1 MAQRYDDSFELRVRP
16 PRRGGGARDRGFLA
30 RVAVAMGSVRRGK
43 GRGVRP
49 PGARRT
55 AKAGRGAVAAA
66 FAADG
71 LGPRSRR
78 VIVKAR
84 LVRVRGCSSRALT
97 KHLQYLEREGAT
109 PAGDPGRA
117 YDASRDAADLRAF
130 DARTRQDG
138 YQFRFIVS
146 PEDATRL
153 AELRDF
159 TRGLMGKMERDLG
172 TRLDWVAV
180 DHWDTDNPH
189 THIVLRGVD
198 ESGEDLFIAREYIS
212 HGMRFR
218 ACKLATDW
226 LGPRTEREI
235 WASLDREVGQ
245 ERWTSLDQQLQ
256 ARSKDHHVDLTS
268 YADRPLP
275 LDQRARLIGR
285 LQRLEAMG
293 LAREVEPSRWQLRPD
308 AESTLR
314 SMGERGDIIRST
326 QRALSGERREL
337 EIFDPDQAGGRVVG
351 RLAARGLVDG
361 LSDKVYAIVDGIDG
375 RAHYVPIGHADLNEF
390 PVGGIVEAR
399 PTPPRA
405 ADRNV
410 AALSQNG
417 VYLTAAHRAHLRA
430 HGDPRH
436 HPDEI
441 VDAHVRRL
449 EALRRAGIVEREAE
463 GIWRIPPDLATRGH
477 AYDRQRTGGVD
488 VRLHSHLPVDRQV
501 TSMGATWLDQTLVNG
516 DAAIANAGFGAS
528 VKEAL
533 RNRVDFLVEHGFAQR
548 DGERMKLPSNLLTA
562 LRQRDLD
569 SVAKAITAETG
580 MSHRPLAAGERA
592 TGVYRRMVV
601 TASGRFA
608 MLDDGLGFSLVP
620 WRPVLEQ
627 RVGQQL
633 TATIRGDHVTW
644 SFGRQRGLSR

>member
-1 MAQRYDDSFELRVRP
+1 MAQRDDNTFELRVRP
-16 PRRGGGARDRGFLA
+16 PRRGGGARERGFLA
-30 RVAVAMGSVRRGK
+30 QVAVAMGPVRRGK
-43 GRGVRP
+43 GRGARP
-49 PGARRT
+49 TGARRT

-66 FAADG
+66 FAGEG

-84 LVRVRGCSSRALT
+84 LVRVRGSNSRALA
-97 KHLQYLEREGAT
+97 KHLQYLEREGVT
-109 PAGDPGRA
+109 PAGDPGRVYCA
-117 YDASRDAADLRAF
+117 GADATDVRAF

-153 AELRDF
+153 AELREF
-159 TRGLMGKMERDLG
+159 TRGLMGKMERDLA

-198 ESGEDLFIAREYIS
+198 DAGENLFIAREYIS
-212 HGMRFR
+212 HGMRLR
-218 ACKLATDW
+218 AGKLATDW

-235 WASLDREVGQ
+235 RASLDREVGQ

-256 ARSKDHHVDLTS
+256 ARSKDHQVDLASKGTT
-268 YADRPLP
+268 PLP
-275 LDQRARLIGR
+275 LGQRARLIGR
-285 LQRLEAMG
+285 LKRLEAMG

-314 SMGERGDIIRST
+314 RMGERGDIIRT
-326 QRALSGERREL
+326 MQRAFTGERREFA
-337 EIFDPDQAGGRVVG
+337 IFDPDQAGGRVVG

-361 LSDKVYAIVDGIDG
+361 LSDRAYAIVDGIDG
-375 RAHYVPIGHADLNEF
+375 RARYVPLGQADLSEF

-399 PTPPRA
+399 PTPLRA
-405 ADRNV
+405 ADRNI

-417 VYLTAAHRAHLRA
+417 VYLAEEHRAHLRA
-430 HGDPRH
+430 EGNPGGHS
-436 HPDEI
+436 DEI

-449 EALRRAGIVEREAE
+449 EALRRARIVEREAE
-463 GIWRIPPDLATRGH
+463 GIWRIPSDLVARGH
-477 AYDRQRTGGVD
+477 AYDRQHTDGVD
-488 VRLHSHLPVDRQV
+488 IQLRSHLPIDRQETTV
-501 TSMGATWLDQTLVNG
+501 GATWLDRTLVNG

-528 VKEAL
+528 VKKAL
-533 RNRVDFLVEHGFAQR
+533 RKRVNFLVEHGFVQR
-548 DGERMKLPSNLLTA
+548 DGDNLKVPSNLLTA

-580 MSHRPLAAGERA
+580 MSYRPLADGERT

-608 MLDDGLGFSLVP
+608 MLDDGLGFSLAP

-627 RVGQQL
+627 RIGQQL
-633 TATIRGDHVTW
+633 TATIRGDHVIW
-644 SFGRQRGLSR
+644 SFGRQRGVSR

>member
-1 MAQRYDDSFELRVRP
+1 MAQRDDDTFELRARP
-16 PRRGGGARDRGFLA
+16 PRRGSAQDRGFLA
-30 RVAVAMGSVRRGK
+30 RVAVAMGPVRRGK
-43 GRGVRP
+43 GRGARP
-49 PGARRT
+49 TGARRT

-84 LVRVRGCSSRALT
+84 LVRVRGGSSRALA
-97 KHLQYLEREGAT
+97 KHLQYLEREGVT

-117 YDASRDAADLRAF
+117 YSASTDAADLRAF

-159 TRGLMGKMERDLG
+159 TRGLMGKMERDLA

-198 ESGEDLFIAREYIS
+198 DAGEDLFIAREYIS
-212 HGMRFR
+212 HGMRLR

-226 LGPRTEREI
+226 LGPRTERDI
-235 WASLDREVGQ
+235 LASLNREVGQ

-256 ARSKDHHVDLTS
+256 ARSKDHHVDLAS
-268 YADRPLP
+268 SGERPLP

-293 LAREVEPSRWQLRPD
+293 LAREVEPSRWQLCPD

-314 SMGERGDIIRST
+314 RMGERGDIIRT
-326 QRALSGERREL
+326 MQRAFTGERREL
-337 EIFDPDQAGGRVVG
+337 AIFDPDQASGGVLG
-351 RLAARGLVDG
+351 RLAAKGLADS
-361 LSDKVYAIVDGIDG
+361 LSDRAYAIVDGIDG
-375 RAHYVPIGHADLNEF
+375 RAHYVPVGHADLSEY

-399 PTPPRA
+399 PTPLRA

-410 AALSQNG
+410 AALSKDG
-417 VYLTAAHRAHLRA
+417 VYQTSEHRAHLRA
-430 HGDPRH
+430 EGDPRNH
-436 HPDEI
+436 SDEI

-463 GIWRIPPDLATRGH
+463 GIWRIPSDLVARGH

-488 VRLHSHLPVDRQV
+488 VQLYSHLPVDRQV
-501 TSMGATWLDQTLVNG
+501 TTMGATWIDRTLVNG

-528 VKEAL
+528 VNEAL
-533 RNRVDFLVEHGFAQR
+533 RKRVDFLVQHGFAQH
-548 DGERMKLPSNLLTA
+548 DGDRLKVPSNLLTV

-569 SVAKAITAETG
+569 DVANALAAETG
-580 MSHRPLAAGERA
+580 MSYRPLVDGERA
-592 TGVYRRMVV
+592 TGVYRRMLV

-620 WRPVLEQ
+620 WRPVLDQ
-627 RVGQQL
+627 RIGQQL
-633 TATIRGDHVTW
+633 SATLRDAQVTW
-644 SFGRQRGLSR
+644 SFGRQRGVSR

>member
-1 MAQRYDDSFELRVRP
+1 MAQRDDDTFAVRVRP
-16 PRRGGGARDRGFLA
+16 PRRSGGAHERGFLA
-30 RVAVAMGSVRRGK
+30 RVAVAMGPVRRGK

-49 PGARRT
+49 PGGRRT

-84 LVRVRGCSSRALT
+84 LVRVRGGSPRALT
-97 KHLQYLEREGAT
+97 KHLQYLEREGVT

-117 YDASRDAADLRAF
+117 YDASTDAADVHAF
-130 DARTRQDG
+130 DARTCQDG

-159 TRGLMGKMERDLG
+159 IRGLMGKMERDLA

-212 HGMRFR
+212 HGMRLR

-256 ARSKDHHVDLTS
+256 ARSKDHQVDLAS
-268 YADRPLP
+268 KGNSPLP

-293 LAREVEPSRWQLRPD
+293 LAREVETCRWELRPD
-308 AESTLR
+308 VESTLR
-314 SMGERGDIIRST
+314 GMGERGDIIRT
-326 QRALSGERREL
+326 MQRALTGERREL
-337 EIFDPDQAGGRVVG
+337 AIFDPDQAAGRVIG
-351 RLAARGLVDG
+351 RLAAKGLGDD
-361 LSDKVYAIVDGIDG
+361 LSDKAYAIVDGIDG
-375 RAHYVPIGHADLNEF
+375 RAHYVPIEHADLSEF

-399 PTPPRA
+399 PTALRA
-405 ADRNV
+405 ADRNI
-410 AALSQNG
+410 AALSKDG
-417 VYLTAAHRAHLRA
+417 VYLTEEHRAQLGA
-430 HGDPRH
+430 HGDPRIH
-436 HPDEI
+436 SEEI

-463 GIWRIPPDLATRGH
+463 GIWRIPSDLVARGH

-488 VRLHSHLPVDRQV
+488 VQLHSHLPVDRQV
-501 TSMGATWLDQTLVNG
+501 TTVGATWLDRTLVNG
-516 DAAIANAGFGAS
+516 DAAIVNAGFGAS
-528 VKEAL
+528 VREAL
-533 RNRVDFLVEHGFAQR
+533 RKRVDFLIERGFVQR
-548 DGERMKLPSNLLTA
+548 DGDRLKVPSNLLTA

-580 MSHRPLAAGERA
+580 MSYRPLADGERTA
-592 TGVYRRMVV
+592 GVYRRMVV

-627 RVGQQL
+627 RIGQQL
-633 TATIRGDHVTW
+633 TATIRGDHVIW
-644 SFGRQRGLSR
+644 SLGRQRGVSR

>member
-1 MAQRYDDSFELRVRP
+1 MAQRDDDTFELHVRP
-16 PRRGGGARDRGFLA
+16 PRRGGGARELGFLA
-30 RVAVAMGSVRRGK
+30 RVAVAVGPVRRGK
-43 GRGVRP
+43 GRGARP

-66 FAADG
+66 FAGDG
-71 LGPRSRR
+71 QGPHSRR

-84 LVRVRGCSSRALT
+84 LVRVRGGSPRALT
-97 KHLQYLEREGAT
+97 KHLKYLEREGVT
-109 PAGDPGRA
+109 PAGDPGQA
-117 YDASRDAADLRAF
+117 YDATTDAADVRGF

-198 ESGEDLFIAREYIS
+198 DAGEDLFIAREYIS
-212 HGMRFR
+212 HGIRFR

-256 ARSKDHHVDLTS
+256 ARSKDHYVDLAS
-268 YADRPLP
+268 KGNPALP

-293 LAREVEPSRWQLRPD
+293 LAREVGPSHWQLRPD

-314 SMGERGDIIRST
+314 RMGERGDIIRT
-326 QRALSGERREL
+326 MQRALSGERREL
-337 EIFDPDQAGGRVVG
+337 AIFDPDQAAGRVVG
-351 RLAARGLVDG
+351 QLTAKGLADG
-361 LSDKVYAIVDGIDG
+361 LSDRAYAVVDGIDG
-375 RAHYVPIGHADLNEF
+375 RAHYVPIGHADLSDF

-399 PTPPRA
+399 PTSLRA
-405 ADRNV
+405 ADRNI
-410 AALSQNG
+410 AALSKDG
-417 VYLTAAHRAHLRA
+417 VYLTEEHRAHLRA
-430 HGDPRH
+430 HGDPH
-436 HPDEI
+436 IHSDEM

-449 EALRRAGIVEREAE
+449 EVLRRAGIVEREAE
-463 GIWRIPPDLATRGH
+463 GIWRIPSDLVARGN
-477 AYDRQRTGGVD
+477 AFDRQRTGGVD
-488 VRLHSHLPVDRQV
+488 VQLHSHLPVDRQV
-501 TSMGATWLDQTLVNG
+501 TAVGATWLDRTLVNG

-533 RNRVDFLVEHGFAQR
+533 RKRVDFLVEHGFAQR
-548 DGERMKLPSNLLTA
+548 DGDRMKLPSNLLTA

-569 SVAKAITAETG
+569 SVVKTITAETG
-580 MSHRPLAAGERA
+580 MSHRPLADGERA

-627 RVGQQL
+627 RIGQQL

-644 SFGRQRGLSR
+644 SFGRQRGVSR